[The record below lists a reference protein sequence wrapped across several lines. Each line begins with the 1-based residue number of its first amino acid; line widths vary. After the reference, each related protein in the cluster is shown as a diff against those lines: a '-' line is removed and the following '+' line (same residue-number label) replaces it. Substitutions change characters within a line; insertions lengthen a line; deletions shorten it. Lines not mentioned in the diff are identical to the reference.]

1 MYVQDEKRIGDYL
14 IQICPDEDPESPR
27 DWDNFGTM
35 VCSHKRYN
43 YGDKHSFNFDDYNSW
58 EEMEKDIMDNHD
70 GHTILPIY
78 MYEHSGVTIST
89 KPFMDYFDS
98 GRLGL
103 IYCTKQAVAKE
114 GIADEDAAKALESEV
129 KTYDTYIRGDVYGYR
144 ISKVTTCSEGNE
156 HEEQLDSCWGYYDEE
171 SCMSDAEGLVE
182 YYQSKKEVV

>member
-1 MYVQDEKRIGDYL
+1 
-14 IQICPDEDPESPR
+14 
-27 DWDNFGTM
+27 
-35 VCSHKRYN
+35 
-43 YGDKHSFNFDDYNSW
+43 
-58 EEMEKDIMDNHD
+58 
-70 GHTILPIY
+70 
-78 MYEHSGVTIST
+78 
-89 KPFMDYFDS
+89 MDYFDS

-144 ISKVTTCSEGNE
+144 ISKVTTCSEGHE

-182 YYQSKKEVV
+182 HYQAVKS